1 MPERVCQQPFSRGK
15 ERWAVTTSSKLK
27 IIELLSS
34 ISSFQD
40 GRPQPSKGISKKA
53 NISYNEN
60 KFYGE
65 VRPAGCIF
73 QCFIP
78 QRKQGICTIPTGRET
93 FRICVPLFWVGY
105 SSSNLH
111 KTLESANIFDEQDTD
126 WPSDLF

>member
-1 MPERVCQQPFSRGK
+1 MPERVCQQPFSGGK
-15 ERWAVTTSSKLK
+15 ERWAVTTSSELK

-40 GRPQPSKGISKKA
+40 GRPQSSKGISKKA
-53 NISYNEN
+53 NISYDKNE
-60 KFYGE
+60 FYGE

-93 FRICVPLFWVGY
+93 FRICVPLFWVG
-105 SSSNLH
+105 
-111 KTLESANIFDEQDTD
+111 
-126 WPSDLF
+126 